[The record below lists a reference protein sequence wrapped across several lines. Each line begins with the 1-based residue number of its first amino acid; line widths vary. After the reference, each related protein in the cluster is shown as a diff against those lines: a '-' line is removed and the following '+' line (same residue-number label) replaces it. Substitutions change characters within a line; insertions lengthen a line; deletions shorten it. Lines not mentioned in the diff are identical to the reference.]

1 MKFGQKVTKIHI
13 AVSTNREGNYPLY
26 TSKNAQGAS
35 SLGRF
40 LYFIHIILLFHPF
53 SALSIAI
60 RKVTEYQQ
68 LNYTFRFLTYLSDK
82 GKTIFFEKSCPNY
95 CRFKNNAY
103 LCNRNRER
111 YNR

>member
-13 AVSTNREGNYPLY
+13 AVSTNREGNQPLY

-53 SALSIAI
+53 SALSKAI

-82 GKTIFFEKSCPNY
+82 GKTIFFRKKLS
-95 CRFKNNAY
+95 K
-103 LCNRNRER
+103 LLQIQK
-111 YNR
+111 